1 MKKTFISI
9 IGIMVMLL
17 AITACRP
24 NYVIVPLPDNNSS
37 GTVPSGTPVANKE
50 QLMDVL
56 NTGEEARL
64 LNDIE
69 LDANDLAGMTKGTIN
84 ADGKKIKLTGNEPV
98 DGPDGIKTALLLNG
112 TSLKNAIIDVET
124 ATNPEGTL
132 SRAGSD
138 APDFAIVIRGTGTTL
153 ENVTINTGNKTS
165 GINIHTADGV
175 TLKNV
180 TIDKC
185 LRAPINISSSN
196 NVIID
201 GINASG
207 SEWYGTDNVIQVNGI
222 GGNPKVTASEITFQS
237 TGNIN
242 KVWVEAV
249 ETYNETAGI
258 TDQNFENADQ
268 NKINGLDSWAVRFSN
283 QASKGTKGWMY
294 YAPGQEDA
302 STFTLNLV
310 KDTTTNSEAELK
322 AMITAITASADDH
335 KYSTIQLSGDID
347 VTDSITIPCKVT
359 LDLNGKTLSNSNAIW
374 NTDADK
380 WSIISVQGNGDL
392 TITGNGKIDA
402 MEDDCYAFD
411 VVDGGN
417 LVIENGEFIGNIHSV
432 YVYEGS
438 AEIKGGKYSIQQ
450 TYYLDPAK
458 PYEFVLNLFDENRE
472 AEIAKIVVTGG
483 TFVKFN
489 PGNNA
494 AEGNGT
500 NFLAEGYTSTFNE
513 QNETYTVSKL

>member
-98 DGPDGIKTALLLNG
+98 GGPDGIKTALLLNG

-175 TLKNV
+175 TLRNV
-180 TIDKC
+180 TIDNC
-185 LRAPINISSSN
+185 LRAPINISSSK

-201 GINASG
+201 GIKASG
-207 SEWYGTDNVIQVNGI
+207 SEWYGKDNVIQVNGI
-222 GGNPKVTASEITFQS
+222 GGKPKVTASEITFQS

-249 ETYNETAGI
+249 ETYNEKAGI
-258 TDQNFENADQ
+258 TDQNFEDSDQ

-294 YAPGQEDA
+294 YAQGQEDA

-322 AMITAITASADDH
+322 AMIAAVTASADDH
-335 KYSTIQLSGDID
+335 KYSTIKLSGDINTTNAI
-347 VTDSITIPCKVT
+347 VVPCKVT
-359 LDLNGKTLSNSNAIW
+359 LDLNEKTIANTSDIWEISGYSLITLENNA
-374 NTDADK
+374 
-380 WSIISVQGNGDL
+380 DL
-392 TITGNGKIDA
+392 TITGNGKLDA
-402 MEDDCYAFD
+402 KENDCYAFD
-411 VVDGGN
+411 VDGN
-417 LVIENGEFIGNIHSV
+417 SKLTIKNGEIIGNVSAV
-432 YVYEGS
+432 YVLNGH
-438 AEIKGGKYSIQQ
+438 AEI
-450 TYYLDPAK
+450 L
-458 PYEFVLNLFDENRE
+458 
-472 AEIAKIVVTGG
+472 GG
-483 TFVKFN
+483 TFSIKQKDEKKETEFTLN
-489 PGNNA
+489 CYDPA
-494 AEGNGT
+494 FEDGT
-500 NFLAEGYTSTFNE
+500 ASISVSGGTFINFDPFANLAESETYDNNFGADGCKSTCSEIDGNKI
-513 QNETYTVSKL
+513 YTVSPK